1 MTTHDLIGAD
11 VFDFDRVIQREETDS
26 VKFDARKAVF
36 GTDQVIPLWVADMDF
51 AAPQAVS
58 LALEARARHPVYG
71 YSLFPESLYQ
81 SLIEWFAAR
90 HGWRIERDWIMMAPG
105 VVPSLHAAAM
115 AFAKEGDGIIIQ
127 PPVYPPFF
135 SSVEKTGRRVI
146 ENPLRWQ
153 DGEYRMDL
161 EHLDACAA
169 QGAKMLILCSPHNP
183 VGRVWREEELQALL
197 EITRKHDLLVLSDDI
212 HCDLVFAGHRQ
223 QMLASLA
230 TPADRIITAVAPSK
244 TFNIPGMGLS
254 ALVIPDPAHR
264 QAMKRVFETLHMEQA
279 NPLSI
284 VAFETAYRQGGAWLD
299 ALLPYLEGNRQTVM
313 EFLRQHVPQIRCAPT
328 QGTYLLW
335 LDCRALGMSDTQL
348 KAFFIQKA
356 GVGLNPGISFGAAGS
371 GFMRLNIGTR
381 RQVLKQALEQ
391 IRDAVQSRCATA
403 LSRQSR

>member
-1 MTTHDLIGAD
+1 
-11 VFDFDRVIQREETDS
+11 DS
-26 VKFDARKAVF
+26 
-36 GTDQVIPLWVADMDF
+36 
-51 AAPQAVS
+51 
-58 LALEARARHPVYG
+58 
-71 YSLFPESLYQ
+71 
-81 SLIEWFAAR
+81 
-90 HGWRIERDWIMMAPG
+90 
-105 VVPSLHAAAM
+105 
-115 AFAKEGDGIIIQ
+115 
-127 PPVYPPFF
+127 
-135 SSVEKTGRRVI
+135 
-146 ENPLRWQ
+146 
-153 DGEYRMDL
+153 
-161 EHLDACAA
+161 
-169 QGAKMLILCSPHNP
+169 
-183 VGRVWREEELQALL
+183 
-197 EITRKHDLLVLSDDI
+197 
-212 HCDLVFAGHRQ
+212 
-223 QMLASLA
+223 
-230 TPADRIITAVAPSK
+230 IITAVAPSK

-279 NPLSI
+279 NPFSI

-335 LDCRALGMSDTQL
+335 LDCRTLGMSDTQL

-391 IRDAVQSRCATA
+391 IRDAVQSHCATA